1 MVAYQNKV
9 RNLITFGSAGPCGSA
24 FGCYENTGRAN
35 LKGVTISG
43 AHKLAGVN
51 LGASLDLQNPKNA
64 VTGKLLARR
73 AKQILKLNAD
83 TRVGDWTLGA
93 EWLASS
99 KRYDNAANTRV
110 LGGYTL
116 VNLYASTTIAREWS
130 LLARIDNIGDRDYQV
145 ARGYATAGR
154 TFYVGLRWTPR

>member
-1 MVAYQNKV
+1 M
-9 RNLITFGSAGPCGSA
+9 
-24 FGCYENTGRAN
+24 
-35 LKGVTISG
+35 
-43 AHKLAGVN
+43 
-51 LGASLDLQNPKNA
+51 
-64 VTGKLLARR
+64 TGKLLARR
-73 AKQILKLNAD
+73 AKRILKLNAD

-110 LGGYTL
+110 LGGYGL

-130 LLARIDNIGDRDYQV
+130 VLARIDNIGDRDYQV